1 MTVMEALPLDQSGD
15 APRYYQDA
23 RGHMIPVHLVKPAD
37 LLEDQLVRNM
47 MERADGMSAEIA
59 AFKAAIFADVGSFLA
74 LLEEKHGAK
83 RGGIKGNMSFTSYDG
98 KLRVQVA
105 VADRLTFGAELQVAK
120 TLVDECIADWG
131 KDAND
136 NIRVLVDHA
145 FRTDKEGQVSR
156 ESIFAL
162 RRIDIDDA
170 RWKRAMA
177 AIADSIRVEST
188 KTYVRFHRRDSQ
200 ESRWRAVT
208 LDLASA

>member
-1 MTVMEALPLDQSGD
+1 MTVLEAQPLDLSGD
-15 APRYYQDA
+15 APRYHQDA
-23 RGHMIPVHLVKPAD
+23 RGRMIPVHLVKPTD
-37 LLEDQLVRNM
+37 LLEDQLVRDM
-47 MERADGMSAEIA
+47 MERADALSARIA
-59 AFKAAIFADVGSFLA
+59 AFKAAIFADVDSFLA
-74 LLEEKHGAK
+74 LLAEKHGAK
-83 RGGIKGNMSFTSYDG
+83 RGGIKGNISFTSYDG
-98 KLRVQVA
+98 TLRVQVA

-120 TLVDECIADWG
+120 TLVDDCIADWG

-156 ESIFAL
+156 ESVFAL
-162 RRIDIDDA
+162 RRIEIDDE

-188 KTYVRFHRRDSQ
+188 KTYVRFHRRDSH
-200 ESRWRAVT
+200 ESRWRPVT